1 VEGHMTATRPEKV
14 GDISQKVAEFEGE
27 LQDVVR
33 KNVTYWRKPS
43 DGEAVSADGIN
54 AAIQRVAGASLDE
67 IDHVIGQLE
76 AMRDTLRREGERVQ
90 HEISVYAD
98 LSQSAMSSMKII
110 AEGLARWERPARSL
124 TDATR
129 SVNGTD

>member
-1 VEGHMTATRPEKV
+1 MSATRPEKV

-67 IDHVIGQLE
+67 IEHVIGQLE

-124 TDATR
+124 TDASR
-129 SVNGTD
+129 SVNGAD

>member
-1 VEGHMTATRPEKV
+1 MTATRPERI
-14 GDISQKVAEFEGE
+14 GDVSQKVAEFEGE

-33 KNVTYWRKPS
+33 KNVTYWRKPPENEPV
-43 DGEAVSADGIN
+43 GADGIN

-67 IDHVIGQLE
+67 IDHVISQLE
-76 AMRDTLRREGERVQ
+76 SMRDTLRREGERVQ
-90 HEISVYAD
+90 HEISTYAD
-98 LSQSAMSSMKII
+98 LSQSAMASMKII

>member
-1 VEGHMTATRPEKV
+1 MTAIRSERL

-43 DGEAVSADGIN
+43 DSGNDGAEAIN
-54 AAIQRVAGASLDE
+54 AVIQRVAGASLDE

-76 AMRDTLRREGERVQ
+76 SMRETLRREGDRVQ
-90 HEISVYAD
+90 REIAGYAEV
-98 LSQSAMSSMKII
+98 SQSAMASMKII
-110 AEGLARWERPARSL
+110 AEGLARWERPTGRLPEA
-124 TDATR
+124 
-129 SVNGTD
+129 G